1 MQDKH
6 NNNNRKCDA
15 KFNLERYYMTCV
27 TEIWEKWNIII
38 KWIWQLLCTISQE
51 WKNERHRTFK

>member
-27 TEIWEKWNIII
+27 TEI
-38 KWIWQLLCTISQE
+38 
-51 WKNERHRTFK
+51 